1 MTVRTRSLRAPSLGL
16 LAALIGCMLGA
27 APMHAATAVPAATA
41 LPAATAVDRS
51 SYELEATY
59 DVHVDLDWNS
69 RVIDVTTDM
78 QATNRSLLPISRL
91 ELNTIAARLGS
102 MRLLEASVDFA
113 PVTPRIDDQTM
124 VIQLPEILPNTGQI
138 SVHTRY
144 RATLRNSLTNSDWL
158 WSERDGVASV
168 YRFIPW
174 LSRRTP
180 FNRPNFGDPF
190 VTPVAT
196 AVRVRFTSSVPLVLA
211 TSGVQVANTGP
222 GATFV
227 ARNVRDFSFTASPSY
242 LVLTGRSVDGQTQ
255 IRIVTRWAS
264 FARARHELDVAR
276 RAIARYEQ
284 WVGRL
289 PYPMVTLA
297 ETGAGTGMESPG
309 LVWISRDPVDLDYLI
324 AHELGHQWFY
334 GVVGNDEA
342 RDPFFDEAM
351 TDFLARSFLHQL
363 RGSHCAT
370 APLDRSIYQYSGAC
384 YYETIYIQGS
394 LFLDGVR
401 RQMGSGTFWSTLRAF
416 WASNRYRISRTAD
429 LLEAFRAVAGNVL
442 LPSYRA
448 RFPSLY
454 R

>member
-1 MTVRTRSLRAPSLGL
+1 MGPGRRTGPRRPPGT
-16 LAALIGCMLGA
+16 AA
-27 APMHAATAVPAATA
+27 VN
-41 LPAATAVDRS
+41 RS
-51 SYELEATY
+51 SYLLEATY
-59 DVHVDLDWNS
+59 DVHVDLNWATS
-69 RVIDVTTDM
+69 VIDVTTDM
-78 QATNRSLLPISRL
+78 QATNRSLVPISRL

-102 MRLLEASVDFA
+102 MRLLEATVDFA
-113 PVTPRIDDQTM
+113 AVTPRIDDQTL
-124 VIQLPEILPNTGQI
+124 VVQLPAALPNTGQV

-144 RATLRNSLTNSDWL
+144 RATLRNSLAGSDWL
-158 WSERDGVASV
+158 WSERGGVASV

-180 FNRPNFGDPF
+180 FDRPNFGDPF

-196 AVRVRFTSSVPLVLA
+196 AVRVRFTSSVPLVFA

-222 GATFV
+222 GVTFE
-227 ARNVRDFSFTASPSY
+227 AQNVRDFSFTASPSY
-242 LVLTGRSVDGQTQ
+242 RVLTGRSLDGETQ
-255 IRIVTRWAS
+255 IRVVTRWAGS
-264 FARARHELDVAR
+264 ARARHELDVAR

-284 WVGRL
+284 WVGQL
-289 PYPMVTLA
+289 PYPLVTLA

-309 LVWISRDPVDLDYLI
+309 LVWISRDPLDLDYLI

-342 RDPFFDEAM
+342 ADPFFDEAM

-363 RGSHCAT
+363 RGSHCPD
-370 APLDRSIYQYSGAC
+370 APLDLSIYQYSGTC

-401 RQMGSGTFWSTLRAF
+401 RQMGSGAFWRTVRAF
-416 WASNRYRISRTAD
+416 WANNRYTVSRTAD
-429 LLEAFRAVAGNVL
+429 LLEAFRAAAGNGL